1 MRTSNQILSMVYWIF
16 LFYMDGHSY
25 TVIYLETCSIQRTDN
40 ILWNGKEQILYIH
53 LYKWQSMLKKY
64 NNNSNQD
71 V

>member
-40 ILWNGKEQILYIH
+40 IL
-53 LYKWQSMLKKY
+53 
-64 NNNSNQD
+64 
-71 V
+71 